1 MMKRY
6 FPVGMAIAL
15 GMAIAPSAHATTLNW
30 SYTYDSTNDGY
41 SGGVVGAD
49 SAYELYYAA
58 FSADSDRFYFAF
70 NSNMPYGGVSAVGA
84 QGNHV
89 SWGDLFLNFSSQ
101 PFSTTNT
108 AEHLYGIR
116 FIESNDSGV
125 SELGLYSNVM
135 AQSVTSTNFGFDSLS
150 AYRNSVQAV
159 GGTPSLGGLPVN
171 TDYFDQNGNVL
182 NVIKTGTRIADVDV
196 LTDEQL
202 SGLTPGDGQYTY
214 GVSVDRSILPTGDFV
229 ASLFAE
235 CANDS
240 IALIASNPEVE
251 NVDDP
256 ILDEPT
262 DVTVD
267 DVEEVP
273 EPSAVLSMVLVGG
286 GFIARR
292 SRRRAASS

>member
-1 MMKRY
+1 
-6 FPVGMAIAL
+6 
-15 GMAIAPSAHATTLNW
+15 
-30 SYTYDSTNDGY
+30 
-41 SGGVVGAD
+41 
-49 SAYELYYAA
+49 
-58 FSADSDRFYFAF
+58 
-70 NSNMPYGGVSAVGA
+70 
-84 QGNHV
+84 
-89 SWGDLFLNFSSQ
+89 
-101 PFSTTNT
+101 
-108 AEHLYGIR
+108 
-116 FIESNDSGV
+116 
-125 SELGLYSNVM
+125 
-135 AQSVTSTNFGFDSLS
+135 
-150 AYRNSVQAV
+150 
-159 GGTPSLGGLPVN
+159 
-171 TDYFDQNGNVL
+171 
-182 NVIKTGTRIADVDV
+182 
-196 LTDEQL
+196 
-202 SGLTPGDGQYTY
+202 
-214 GVSVDRSILPTGDFV
+214 LPTGDFV